1 MKLRSLE
8 CLAEIV
14 ACDFNLSRAAKRL
27 YASQPAVTRQIQL
40 LEQELG
46 FELLLR
52 RGNRILGLTAE
63 GRAVHERA
71 ARVLHE
77 ARQLKLVKE
86 ELNDDAE
93 GKLVVA
99 TTHVHARYTL
109 LPAIRQFRVSHP
121 KVSMQILSGDPT
133 SIAHLVMSGQADFGL
148 SAEAIEHHD
157 ELVTF
162 PCYRIRR
169 LIITPKGHPLIRAK
183 KLTMS
188 TLAKYP
194 LIVYD
199 RRFSS
204 GWRVLQAFE
213 REGIE
218 PNIVLSAI
226 DAEVLKAYVAAG
238 LGIAVIQELAYDAAR
253 DRDIVALDPGALFES
268 PMSGL
273 TLRRGT
279 FLRRFT
285 LDFLR
290 LLAPGLDLAELGAP
304 PVRRARKAPRL
315 RAARR

>member
-14 ACDFNLSRAAKRL
+14 ASEFNLTRAAKRL
-27 YASQPAVTRQIQL
+27 CASQPAVTRQIQL
-40 LEQELG
+40 LEDYLG

-63 GRAVHERA
+63 GRAVHDRA

-77 ARQLKLVKE
+77 ARQLKLVRD
-86 ELNDDAE
+86 ELQQENH
-93 GKLVVA
+93 GKIVVA

-121 KVSMQILSGDPT
+121 HVTMQILSGDPA
-133 SIAHLVMSGQADFGL
+133 SIAQLVLSGEADFGL
-148 SAEAIEHHD
+148 SAEANEHYD
-157 ELVTF
+157 DLVTL

-169 LIITPKGHPLIRAK
+169 LVITPRRHPLTRARR
-183 KLTMS
+183 LS
-188 TLAKYP
+188 LATLAKYP

-204 GWRVLQAFE
+204 GWRVLKAFE
-213 REGIE
+213 EKGIT

-226 DAEVLKAYVAAG
+226 DADVLKAYVAAG
-238 LGIAVIQELAYDAAR
+238 LGVAVIQELAYDATR
-253 DRDIVALDPGALFES
+253 DRDIVAIDAGTLFES
-268 PMSGL
+268 PMSGIA
-273 TLRRGT
+273 LRRGS
-279 FLRRFT
+279 FLRRYT

-290 LLAPGLDLAELGAP
+290 LLAPELDLSALASSQS
-304 PVRRARKAPRL
+304 
-315 RAARR
+315 AA

>member
-14 ACDFNLSRAAKRL
+14 ACDFNLTRAAKRL
-27 YASQPAVTRQIQL
+27 HASQPAVTRQVQL
-40 LEQELG
+40 LEQDLG
-46 FELLLR
+46 FKLLLR
-52 RGNRILGLTAE
+52 RGNRITGLTPE
-63 GRAVHERA
+63 GHAVHERA

-77 ARQLKLVKE
+77 ARQLRLVRD
-86 ELNDDAE
+86 ELRQDSG

-109 LPAIRQFRVSHP
+109 LPAIKQFRVSHP
-121 KVSMQILSGDPT
+121 HVSLQILSGDPA
-133 SIAHLVMSGQADFGL
+133 SIAQLVLSGQADFGL
-148 SAEAIEHHD
+148 SAEANEHHA
-157 ELVTF
+157 ELITF

-169 LIITPKGHPLIRAK
+169 LIITPKGHPLARVK
-183 KLTMS
+183 KLTMEA
-188 TLAKYP
+188 LARYP

-213 REGIE
+213 QRSIT

-238 LGIAVIQELAYDAAR
+238 LGIAVIQELAYDAKR
-253 DRDIVALDPGALFES
+253 DRDIVAIDPGPLFES
-268 PMSGL
+268 PMSGI
-273 TLRRGT
+273 TLRRGS
-279 FLRRFT
+279 FLRGFT

-290 LLAPGLDLAELGAP
+290 LLAPDLDLSALTAS
-304 PVRRARKAPRL
+304 R
-315 RAARR
+315 